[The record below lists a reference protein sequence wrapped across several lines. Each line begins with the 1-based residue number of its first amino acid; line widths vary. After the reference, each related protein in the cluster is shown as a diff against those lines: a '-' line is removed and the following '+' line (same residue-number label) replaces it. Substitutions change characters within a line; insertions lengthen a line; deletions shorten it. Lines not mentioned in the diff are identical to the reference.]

1 MSFFHGVEVVEVQS
15 GSRPITTVRSS
26 VIGLVGTADSADAS
40 VFPLDTPVLI
50 AGLDNEKIAALG
62 ADGTL
67 PEAMVGILASRVGAM
82 VVVIRVAEDA
92 DPATQLANII
102 GGVDVG
108 TGIRTGIAALLDAQ
122 AVVKLTPKIL
132 IAPSFTNEVNVIN
145 AFLPVANSLKAI
157 VLAEAPSTTETDAI
171 SYAANFVS
179 DRIYV
184 VDPRV
189 QVTKAGVETLVANS
203 PYVAGHIVRIDHEYG
218 WHYSPSNH
226 VIYGINGTERAIEY
240 DGTATCR
247 ANYLNENKVAAVI
260 FDDGFRLW
268 GNYTLAATA
277 DKFQFLAVRR
287 SADMIN
293 ESVKIAHKWA
303 VDRGI
308 TKTLLEDVVMNVN
321 NYLRELTR
329 QEKILGG
336 KCWADPASNPASE
349 IENGKLVI
357 DFDFTAV
364 YPAQHIQFRSRL
376 TNEYIEEIF
385 R

>member
-1 MSFFHGVEVVEVQS
+1 MSFFHGVEVVDVTS

-26 VIGLVGTADSADAS
+26 VIGLIGTADSADAS

-50 AGLDNEKIAALG
+50 AGQDLEKIAALG
-62 ADGTL
+62 TDGTL
-67 PEAMVGILASRVGAM
+67 PSAMAGILASGVGAM

-92 DPATQLANII
+92 DPATQLTNII
-102 GGVDVG
+102 GGVDVN
-108 TGIRTGIAALLDAQ
+108 TGIRTGISALLDAQ

-132 IAPSFTNEVNVIN
+132 IVPNFSDEIGVVNALI
-145 AFLPVANSLKAI
+145 PVANSLKAI
-157 VLAEAPSTTETDAI
+157 VVAEAPSTTEADALTF
-171 SYAANFVS
+171 AANFVS
-179 DRIYV
+179 DRVYI

-189 QVTKAGVETLVANS
+189 QVTKDGVETLVANS
-203 PYVAGHIVRIDHEYG
+203 SYVAGHIVRIDHEYG

-247 ANYLNENKVAAVI
+247 ANYLNENKVAAII

-268 GNYTLAATA
+268 GNYSLAADN
-277 DKFQFLAVRR
+277 DKFQFLSVRR
-287 SADMIN
+287 TADMIN
-293 ESVKIAHKWA
+293 ESIKLAHKWA

-308 TKTLLEDVVMNVN
+308 TKTLLEDVVMSVN

-336 KCWADPASNPASE
+336 KCWADPAANPASE
-349 IENGKLVI
+349 IEQGRLVL

-364 YPAQHIQFRSRL
+364 YPAQHIQFRSKL
-376 TNEYIEEIF
+376 TNEYIEELF